1 MNEDNEKIK
10 ASKDF
15 YTVLCNMERIINEP
29 LDVKWMKAVREDY
42 VKERDKKNSS
52 VGGTQNGR

>member
-1 MNEDNEKIK
+1 MSEDNEKIK
-10 ASKDF
+10 SSKDF

-29 LDVKWMKAVREDY
+29 LDVTWMRAVREDY
-42 VKERDKKNSS
+42 VKERDKNSS